1 MKNKIFISIT
11 IIVFV
16 GLGWFLLSRFGKAN
30 NSAKVVLK
38 EIRPFYGNIQ
48 NVITSTGAVQPQN
61 RLEIKPA
68 INGRI
73 EDILVQ
79 EGDKVKKGQILAMM
93 SSEDRAALLDAA
105 SSQGEETVKYWSQVY
120 KQVPLSA
127 PIDGEVI
134 VRAVEPGQSVT
145 TSTVVLVLSD
155 RLIVNAQVDETDIGK
170 VKVGQAVTITLD
182 AYPAVEVKGS
192 VDHIAYE
199 SQLVNNVNTYSVE
212 ILPEQIPEFFR
223 SGMSANVTVIVAN
236 KDNILIIPN
245 EAVVKEKGE
254 NFVKL
259 LKSQGSAPELNKV
272 LLGMADD
279 ANVEVVSGLNPNDI
293 IVIES
298 KAFVLPQDKAGSN
311 PFMPGGRRR

>member
-1 MKNKIFISIT
+1 MKNKIFIGIM
-11 IIVFV
+11 IIIFACA
-16 GLGWFLLSRFGKAN
+16 GWFLFSRFGQ
-30 NSAKVVLK
+30 AKKPAKTTVK

-48 NVITSTGAVQPQN
+48 NVITSTGTVQPQN

-73 EDILVQ
+73 EDILAQ

-105 SSQGEETVKYWSQVY
+105 GSQGEAAVKYWSEVY

-134 VRAVEPGQSVT
+134 VRAVEPGQSIT

-170 VKVGQAVTITLD
+170 VKAGQPVTITLD
-182 AYPAVEVKGS
+182 AYPAEEVKGI

-199 SQLVNNVNTYSVE
+199 SQLVNNVTIYSVE
-212 ILPEQIPEFFR
+212 ILPEQMPEFFR
-223 SGMSANVTVIVAN
+223 SGMSANVTIITAN
-236 KDNILIIPN
+236 KDNVLIIPN

-254 NFVKL
+254 NFVRL
-259 LKSQGSAPELNKV
+259 LKGQGSAPELNKV
-272 LLGMADD
+272 ILGMADD
-279 ANVEVVSGLNPNDI
+279 VNVEVVSGLNPNDT

-298 KAFVLPQDKAGSN
+298 KLFVLPKDNSGSN
-311 PFMPGGRRR
+311 PFMPSGRRH